1 MGDLKRKS
9 QWCVTLGCTLKTSV
23 YPMKLLLVLLL
34 AYVQDTLALVPCA
47 TQTVRLT
54 PTCAAPSAEP
64 STRRALFATL
74 GTAALT
80 VGYAGAAHAARVRM
94 RLLYRSLSRHTLI

>member
-1 MGDLKRKS
+1 
-9 QWCVTLGCTLKTSV
+9 
-23 YPMKLLLVLLL
+23 MKLLLVLLL
-34 AYVQDTLALVPCA
+34 AYVQATLALVPCA

-54 PTCAAPSAEP
+54 PTCAAPSAAQP

-80 VGYAGAAHAARVRM
+80 VGYAGAAHAAKVTDAASY
-94 RLLYRSLSRHTLI
+94 LQSYQAQLI